1 MVSNLHTKQIYGSDY
16 TVNQQLAGVFKSHG
30 TFAFLND
37 LNSFDKANFGLCQD
51 QSLLNRLPETFYNG
65 IDFNYERALMW
76 KQIPNINDKLFSS
89 FTCQNKKVPVNE
101 PHLENVSMYQV

>member
-51 QSLLNRLPETFYNG
+51 
-65 IDFNYERALMW
+65 
-76 KQIPNINDKLFSS
+76 
-89 FTCQNKKVPVNE
+89 
-101 PHLENVSMYQV
+101 